1 MGVVSLTMGNSGLP
15 FGNCF
20 VADADLLG
28 ELKLRQMLLFAQRAD
43 RRAGNI
49 IVHIHA
55 PFRVDFFSDHSIA
68 GTREKSN
75 LRCGESPRRE
85 RDSCRESALFTL
97 YNMKVSCYNE
107 NNT

>member
-1 MGVVSLTMGNSGLP
+1 MFLISFCWGNSGLP

-28 ELKLRQMLLFAQRAD
+28 ELKLRQMLFFAQRAD

-55 PFRVDFFSDHSIA
+55 PFRVDFFSDHSIT
-68 GTREKSN
+68 GTREKGN
-75 LRCGESPRRE
+75 LRCGESLHRE
-85 RDSCRESALFTL
+85 RDSCRESVLFTL
-97 YNMKVSCYNE
+97 YNMKASCYNE